1 MDKHTPL
8 PWHRDGR
15 ALFEIKDHGT
25 VKGYVGIADFA
36 SEADAAQAHL
46 AVNSHASLLSTIKEL
61 MEALEELRRCSNAIV
76 GADMQDENAEEA
88 FTMFWKAQD
97 ASRSALSR
105 AKSLME
111 QKP

>member
-36 SEADAAQAHL
+36 SEADAKQAHL

-61 MEALEELRRCSNAIV
+61 MEALEMLQRQALQSELNTPSHEW
-76 GADMQDENAEEA
+76 GWEA
-88 FTMFWKAQD
+88 LQVT
-97 ASRSALSR
+97 RTALSR

-111 QKP
+111 QK

>member
-1 MDKHTPL
+1 MTIQV
-8 PWHRDGR
+8 WEMANAEAR
-15 ALFEIKDHGT
+15 KDR
-25 VKGYVGIADFA
+25 
-36 SEADAAQAHL
+36 E
-46 AVNSHASLLSTIKEL
+46 ASLLSTIKEL
-61 MEALEELRRCSNAIV
+61 MEVLEELRRCSNAIV

-97 ASRSALSR
+97 TSRSALSR